1 MGFFGF
7 NDVIRYFYPLL
18 YASGISTYTVI
29 LMAMISD
36 ISTEST
42 INKNISFGFGFL
54 GWFCFSLHLIITSII
69 AVFPIIIGIY
79 FKLKNKNEHDY

>member
-1 MGFFGF
+1 
-7 NDVIRYFYPLL
+7 
-18 YASGISTYTVI
+18 
-29 LMAMISD
+29 MAMISD

-54 GWFCFSLHLIITSII
+54 GWFCTYLATSLSHYLMIINFSFSLHLIITSII